1 MSIDTSA
8 FSKSCQV
15 DSNPHDSKPL
25 ALISPLKRKRESL
38 PDLLNQGSRGSSKL
52 SAQETPP
59 VTSSPM
65 QIHQKQHYASDV
77 KPAGQPHPLSLSK
90 ASAYN
95 TDCFRWPDDEEWSTL
110 NTKPKRPNKA
120 PTSKPRIT
128 SGFKLP
134 GVSLGNRNSAHL
146 STPTAMK
153 TTFLTIYQPP
163 PPKINQTNTRV
174 SLPGGNILHSSN
186 QIAHQRSACP
196 RDFGVDTDGIMEESS
211 GSSGGSDDMN

>member
-1 MSIDTSA
+1 MSTDTSA
-8 FSKSCQV
+8 ILKSCQI
-15 DSNPHDSKPL
+15 DSKPV
-25 ALISPLKRKRESL
+25 ALISPLKRKRENL
-38 PDLLNQGSRGSSKL
+38 PDLLNQDIRGSSKP
-52 SAQETPP
+52 SAQDTSP
-59 VTSSPM
+59 VASSPM
-65 QIHQKQHYASDV
+65 QISQKQPCFNDV
-77 KPAGQPHPLSLSK
+77 KLAGQSHPLSLSK
-90 ASAYN
+90 ASAYI
-95 TDCFRWPDDEEWSTL
+95 TDYFQWPDDEEWSTL
-110 NTKPKRPNKA
+110 NTKPKRPNKV

-163 PPKINQTNTRV
+163 PPKIKHTNSRV
-174 SLPGGNILHSSN
+174 SLPGGDILHPSN
-186 QIAHQRSACP
+186 QIAYQRSAYV